1 VFDSKVIRRRRATL
15 AVLVGLSIVMLTAY
29 FGESNNGGFFHTLQ
43 RGAQEAFAPIETGT
57 DRALKPFRD
66 LFGWFGDTIDAKGEN
81 EDLRSEVQ
89 DLRQRLAEN
98 ATGAR
103 DAAQLRGLV
112 ELRRSASFPA
122 ATRPVAAR
130 VIARSPTVWY
140 STVKIDKGSG
150 DGLRRNQPVIASGGL
165 AGKVT
170 QVTGGTAEV
179 TLITDASSAV
189 SGQVMPNGAS
199 GIVKPEVG
207 EPDDLLL
214 DFVDKGRRVTEGT
227 TVVTSGFTSS
237 RVESLFPRGIPIGRV
252 TKVDLD
258 EIELYQRVHMKP
270 FADLREVDFVQV
282 LTAKGTPAEAAQV
295 PAP

>member
-1 VFDSKVIRRRRATL
+1 VFDSKVIRRRRTTL
-15 AVLVGLSIVMLTAY
+15 AVFVGLSIAMLTVW
-29 FGESNNGGFFHTLQ
+29 FGESNGGLFHTLQ

-57 DRALKPFRD
+57 GRALKPFRD
-66 LFGWFGDTIDAKGEN
+66 FFGWFGDTIDAKGDN
-81 EDLRSEVQ
+81 EDLRAEVQ
-89 DLRQRLAEN
+89 ELRTRLAEN
-98 ATGAR
+98 ATAAR
-103 DAAQLRGLV
+103 DAQQLRGLV
-112 ELRRSASFPA
+112 DLQRNDGFPD
-122 ATRPVAAR
+122 ATQPVGAR

-150 DGLRRNQPVIASGGL
+150 DGVRRNQPVIAAGGL

-170 QVTGGTAEV
+170 DVTGGTSEV

-207 EPDDLLL
+207 EPEDLLL
-214 DFVDKGRRVTEGT
+214 DFVDKGRRVRENT

-270 FADLREVDFVQV
+270 FADLRRIDYVQV
-282 LTAKGTPAEAAQV
+282 LTAKGRPTAAAQV

>member
-1 VFDSKVIRRRRATL
+1 
-15 AVLVGLSIVMLTAY
+15 M
-29 FGESNNGGFFHTLQ
+29 
-43 RGAQEAFAPIETGT
+43 
-57 DRALKPFRD
+57 
-66 LFGWFGDTIDAKGEN
+66 
-81 EDLRSEVQ
+81 Q

-112 ELRRSASFPA
+112 QLRESEGFPGG
-122 ATRPVAAR
+122 TRPVAAR

-140 STVKIDKGSG
+140 STVKIDRGSS
-150 DGLRRNQPVIASGGL
+150 DGVRRNQPVIAAGGL

-189 SGQVMPNGAS
+189 SGQVMPNGAN

-207 EPDDLLL
+207 EPDDMLL

-237 RVESLFPRGIPIGRV
+237 RVESLFPPDPHREGHEGGPRRGRALPARAHGALRRPPTGRLRAGAHREGRACRGRAGSVAV
-252 TKVDLD
+252 T
-258 EIELYQRVHMKP
+258 
-270 FADLREVDFVQV
+270 A
-282 LTAKGTPAEAAQV
+282 TPGAFCV
-295 PAP
+295 RG